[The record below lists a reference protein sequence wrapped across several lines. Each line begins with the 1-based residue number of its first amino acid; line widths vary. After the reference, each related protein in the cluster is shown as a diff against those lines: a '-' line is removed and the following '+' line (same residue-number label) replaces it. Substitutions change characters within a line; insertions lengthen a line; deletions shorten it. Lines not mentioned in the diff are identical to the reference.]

1 MAGQYDHKVYVQ
13 LMSTLGHGYPLW
25 FPDYDPNLPPTY
37 PKDGTRIGDLGY
49 LTDEGSFEYL
59 FNVCTD
65 ASDPSNSGRVPP
77 DFVPLT
83 DIPEPAVEKQLGMH
97 KKNKVLTASSERQLS
112 TRPDQNLP
120 YVFTCV
126 F

>member
-1 MAGQYDHKVYVQ
+1 MARQDDHNVYIQ
-13 LMSTLGHGYPLW
+13 LMSTLGYGYPLW
-25 FPDYDPNLPPTY
+25 FPDHDPNLPPTY

-49 LTDEGSFEYL
+49 LTDEGDFEYL

-65 ASDPSNSGRVPP
+65 ASNPSNSGRVPP

-83 DIPEPAVEKQLGMH
+83 DIPEPAVEKQLEMH
-97 KKNKVLTASSERQLS
+97 EKNKVLTASSERQLS
-112 TRPDQNLP
+112 MRPDQNLP